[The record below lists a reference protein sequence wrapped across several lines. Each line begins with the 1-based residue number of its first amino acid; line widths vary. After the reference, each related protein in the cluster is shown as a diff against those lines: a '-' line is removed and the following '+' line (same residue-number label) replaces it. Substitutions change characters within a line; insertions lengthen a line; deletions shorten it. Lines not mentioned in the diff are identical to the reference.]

1 MITLNFQ
8 AAIDNASLQIGDI
21 AYYKSLYNDSIFSL
35 GAITSISEQSIE
47 VDSTYTPPLGSFIMF
62 SKDNKVNSS
71 GLKGYYSEIKMSYNH
86 GDKAEL
92 FAVSSEITE
101 SSK

>member
-35 GAITSISEQSIE
+35 GAITSISEQSMKLIQHI
-47 VDSTYTPPLGSFIMF
+47 PLLLVLSLCSLKITRLTLA
-62 SKDNKVNSS
+62 V
-71 GLKGYYSEIKMSYNH
+71 LKG
-86 GDKAEL
+86 
-92 FAVSSEITE
+92 ITL
-101 SSK
+101 K